1 MINFKY
7 EYDILSIAKRKINII
22 EIMIIIL
29 DDNNNSDLEKKSKT
43 STFLSDIFFDL
54 NISIILKYILKFDFK
69 IFVNFI
75 KIKNS

>member
-7 EYDILSIAKRKINII
+7 EYDILSSAKRKINII

>member
-29 DDNNNSDLEKKSKT
+29 DDNNNSDLEKKSKS
-43 STFLSDIFFDL
+43 STFLSDIFLDL

-69 IFVNFI
+69 IFINFI

>member
-7 EYDILSIAKRKINII
+7 EYDTLSSAKRKINII

-29 DDNNNSDLEKKSKT
+29 DDNNNSDFEKKSKLST
-43 STFLSDIFFDL
+43 SLSDIFLDL

>member
-29 DDNNNSDLEKKSKT
+29 DDNNNSDLEKKSKS
-43 STFLSDIFFDL
+43 STFLSDIFLDL